1 VRAAPRRVRADGAQI
16 RDLEARV
23 ELLSGNKE
31 EIVYEMRMMLK
42 GASAPPGRAPAR
54 LTRAAQT

>member
-1 VRAAPRRVRADGAQI
+1 MSKYFTWDQI

-42 GASAPPGRAPAR
+42 GMLPF
-54 LTRAAQT
+54 LICFVEH